1 MQNPALRSGETVDG
15 DSQEEDGMDQSDEGT
30 LAIGQDP
37 KVIHTGLSV
46 AHNASMS
53 RDLPNLD
60 L

>member
-15 DSQEEDGMDQSDEGT
+15 DSQEEDGMDESDHGT

-37 KVIHTGLSV
+37 RVIHTGVSLAQKTIRS
-46 AHNASMS
+46 S
-53 RDLPNLD
+53 DLLNLD